1 MHGLPPGDAA
11 QDLLDP
17 AWQMRWRVPELALV
31 LSDRAVAQARRTGD
45 RALRLRAEVL
55 ALFTTNRL
63 GRGVSATG
71 RAIAALRDAETAGEA
86 GVAAELRVELA
97 CCARSAGSNEVA
109 VRVLEPVLA
118 QERLEPLVRAHAL
131 LALAAAL
138 PFQQSEG
145 ERAEALEEAD
155 RLYIAAELNRDANRL
170 MRARV
175 KTARAGHHR
184 RQGEFPEAVDAAD
197 SGLGLLQRLGDPA
210 ADSGEIHARLVLERV
225 QSLLELGRRD
235 EAVSAA
241 DEVLS
246 RPVRA
251 AAAGPSGWLRLAL
264 ATRVYQPEGAH
275 LAAVRVLN
283 DAIAIAERHKL
294 DGLLAETLST
304 LSNLHERADELAEA
318 LLALRRAYAADRRWR
333 AAVHAARLRLLEEFP
348 ALVQGVEPIRKPAAQ
363 EVPTPRREQ
372 PSASRDQAPLANPA
386 QALADPAAAV
396 PKPGAARSAERQTS
410 PAAQARTQA
419 GGVPAARTTPAAEQA
434 PVAAERTTAPSSSAA
449 SASAPHAEAAH
460 AVSAHTGASHAEPTY
475 TGQPDTGASHAEAAH
490 GSGSAPSAAPQSRGS
505 RDEASGTH
513 AEPPAG
519 RAQGSRRSRRAGE
532 TPEWLVAAASEARQ
546 EHHARGSR
554 AERRLAQERE
564 ELQAAAAQGSPNPT
578 QESSSLVQESPN
590 PTQESPS
597 PVRESPNPAS
607 VAAHEASVAAQETS
621 VAQETPVAAQEP
633 PASARGASAS
643 GTANAGETQASRE
656 SEESLELQQVRALL
670 EAGDL
675 QKAREF
681 LEARGRQQSA
691 ASTESSGSHAAAP
704 HEQQQA
710 HGDRSARERAPHESS
725 PDEGRRQEATAEPT
739 SADRGSRTTFSEV
752 AHAEQS
758 TGTPSA
764 DVGASSPLAA
774 DRSDEETSQY
784 RSGDSDIRDAARRLM
799 ATLTSRVTEHHE
811 RQAERFMH
819 TQREMAAQPEA
830 GSAHGEDDFPGQRS
844 GFGDQHGLGAGSYG
858 TRHADPTEGYA
869 ARHGDVSQDYSTT
882 YDERAGQG
890 ADTWDFPQEGVA
902 GLGESGRSGDDFS
915 AYDFPASGGSG
926 FAGERD
932 TGSTSFAGHRDTG
945 FAGDRDDASSGF
957 AGDRDTGFVRDRDT
971 GFAGDRDATSTG
983 FAGDREAGAA
993 GFASGSEDA
1002 AAGGWPSWDQS
1013 SGQEEPTLRNQPPV
1027 DAPDV
1032 TAIMPVIALPPE
1044 REAATGADPLAGG
1057 SERHRSAGEQRADAP
1072 SYQESTSYPEQSSF
1086 PESASYP
1093 GATSFSESKSFP
1105 GESAGSDLAG
1115 SEFASSALADAG
1127 SGGADPLA
1135 GARSYS
1141 AIESFPDLGRASHAE
1156 SYERE
1161 ADASDTFPSLAPTRG
1176 ADAGSGRGATPG
1188 VTSET
1193 GVAADDVAAAE
1204 STRWPD
1210 ADTYVQHH
1218 HHGVDDAT
1226 DRGAR
1231 TQEPQVEGGR
1241 RSRGRTL
1248 EEIRASLRLVEES
1261 RPQGRQGRRR
1271 ARHAEPDDDAE
1282 PERGSDQRR
1291 AAETSPGFEA
1301 RATAATGGD
1310 AESGAAGATSA
1321 HDADTD
1327 PWPAGG
1333 TGQGSRAAASS
1344 GLGETFA
1351 ISSGVRGTPE
1361 ATPAT
1366 SSIPDGASTAG
1377 HSLGATVPGPGADA
1391 GPASGRDVVT
1401 GREQLSAPKRLRAV
1415 RDEPDLTPPTDI
1427 STRQRRAA
1435 PRAAESS
1442 RGAEAAE
1449 SSSAANAPAEDVPIS
1464 EIGLADLL
1472 AEALVAYETGRRSQ
1486 GAPTSGAAADPDYD
1500 AAPAGRHGDTNV
1512 AGITSGATGV
1522 PGAYLSTSD
1531 AESVAAE
1538 PRHRR
1543 AAIDSS
1549 TGNPRSWPRA
1559 GN

>member
-71 RAIAALRDAETAGEA
+71 RAIAALRDAEAAGEA

-138 PFQQSEG
+138 PFQQADG

-175 KTARAGHHR
+175 KAARAGHHR

-225 QSLLELGRRD
+225 QALLELGRRD

-241 DEVLS
+241 AEVLS

-275 LAAVRVLN
+275 MVAVRVLN

-304 LSNLHERADELAEA
+304 LSNLHERAEELAEA

-333 AAVHAARLRLLEEFP
+333 ASVHAARLRLLEEFP
-348 ALVQGVEPIRKPAAQ
+348 ALVQGVGPVRSSAAQ

-372 PSASRDQAPLANPA
+372 LPAAGDQGGRTEPAAAS
-386 QALADPAAAV
+386 ADPATAV
-396 PKPGAARSAERQTS
+396 PKPGAAHSAVRQS
-410 PAAQARTQA
+410 APSAQAQA

-434 PVAAERTTAPSSSAA
+434 PVSTERTTAPSSSAA
-449 SASAPHAEAAH
+449 AADAAHSEAAH
-460 AVSAHTGASHAEPTY
+460 TALTHTWASHAEPTR
-475 TGQPDTGASHAEAAH
+475 TGASHGEAAH
-490 GSGSAPSAAPQSRGS
+490 ASGSAPSAAPERQGS
-505 RDEASGTH
+505 QEEAAGTQ
-513 AEPPAG
+513 AEPPAE

-532 TPEWLVAAASEARQ
+532 TPEWLVAAASEARH

-564 ELQAAAAQGSPNPT
+564 ELQAAAQGS
-578 QESSSLVQESPN
+578 SSPAQESPN
-590 PTQESPS
+590 PT
-597 PVRESPNPAS
+597 A
-607 VAAHEASVAAQETS
+607 VAAQETS
-621 VAQETPVAAQEP
+621 IAAQETSAAAHEP
-633 PASARGASAS
+633 PVSAGGATTP
-643 GTANAGETQASRE
+643 GTGNVGETAASRE
-656 SEESLELQQVRALL
+656 IDESLELQQVRALL

-691 ASTESSGSHAAAP
+691 ASPQSGATHATAS

-710 HGDRSARERAPHESS
+710 HGDRSAQEYAPHETS
-725 PDEGRRQEATAEPT
+725 PYEGQSQEASAEQAG
-739 SADRGSRTTFSEV
+739 SDGGSRTAASEV
-752 AHAEQS
+752 THAEQS

-764 DVGASSPLAA
+764 GSPLTAGQ
-774 DRSDEETSQY
+774 SDEGTPQY

-799 ATLTSRVTEHHE
+799 ATLTSRVTENHE
-811 RQAERFMH
+811 REAERFVQA
-819 TQREMAAQPEA
+819 QRDMASQPEP
-830 GSAHGEDDFPGQRS
+830 GSAHGEDDFPGQGS
-844 GFGDQHGLGAGSYG
+844 GFGDQHGLDSGSYG
-858 TRHADPTEGYA
+858 TRHADPAEGYA

-882 YDERAGQG
+882 HDERAGHG
-890 ADTWDFPQEGVA
+890 AGTWDFPREGVG
-902 GLGESGRSGDDFS
+902 GLGESGRSGDDCS
-915 AYDFPASGGSG
+915 AYDFSAYGGSG
-926 FAGERD
+926 FAG
-932 TGSTSFAGHRDTG
+932 SQ
-945 FAGDRDDASSGF
+945 DA
-957 AGDRDTGFVRDRDT
+957 A
-971 GFAGDRDATSTG
+971 STG
-983 FAGDREAGAA
+983 FAGGRDAASTDFAGGSDTSSTGFHGEREPGSV
-993 GFASGSEDA
+993 GFAGGSDDA

-1013 SGQEEPTLRNQPPV
+1013 SQPEEPTLQNQPPV

-1044 REAATGADPLAGG
+1044 REAATGADPLGGG
-1057 SERHRSAGEQRADAP
+1057 SDRHRSAGEQRTDA
-1072 SYQESTSYPEQSSF
+1072 SSYPESTPYPEQTSHLESGYSERASF
-1086 PESASYP
+1086 PESESFP
-1093 GATSFSESKSFP
+1093 GATSFTES
-1105 GESAGSDLAG
+1105 
-1115 SEFASSALADAG
+1115 
-1127 SGGADPLA
+1127 
-1135 GARSYS
+1135 
-1141 AIESFPDLGRASHAE
+1141 
-1156 SYERE
+1156 E
-1161 ADASDTFPSLAPTRG
+1161 ADASDTFPSLFPTRG
-1176 ADAGSGRGATPG
+1176 ADADSGRGATPG
-1188 VTSET
+1188 VTSAA
-1193 GVAADDVAAAE
+1193 GVAADEAAAAE

-1210 ADTYVQHH
+1210 EDTYVH
-1218 HHGVDDAT
+1218 HHGVDDDAT
-1226 DRGAR
+1226 DPGPRA
-1231 TQEPQVEGGR
+1231 QEPQAEGGR

-1282 PERGSDQRR
+1282 PERGSDQGR
-1291 AAETSPGFEA
+1291 ATEAGSGFEA
-1301 RATAATGGD
+1301 RATAAAGGD
-1310 AESGAAGATSA
+1310 AGPGAAGAFSGRGIQ
-1321 HDADTD
+1321 DAETNA
-1327 PWPAGG
+1327 WPGG
-1333 TGQGSRAAASS
+1333 DTGQGARA
-1344 GLGETFA
+1344 
-1351 ISSGVRGTPE
+1351 
-1361 ATPAT
+1361 AT
-1366 SSIPDGASTAG
+1366 SSGPSDAFATSTGLSGIPAASPEAAPATGSGPDDASTAG
-1377 HSLGATVPGPGADA
+1377 YGLGSSSVAGAGSDATP
-1391 GPASGRDVVT
+1391 GRDEVT
-1401 GREQLSAPKRLRAV
+1401 GREQVSAPKRLRAV

-1435 PRAAESS
+1435 PRAAD
-1442 RGAEAAE
+1442 AAE
-1449 SSSAANAPAEDVPIS
+1449 SSSAAEAPAEEVPIG

-1486 GAPTSGAAADPDYD
+1486 GVPTSGEAADSDYD
-1500 AAPAGRHGDTNV
+1500 AAPAGRHGDANV
-1512 AGITSGATGV
+1512 AGITSGSAGV
-1522 PGAYLSTSD
+1522 SGAYLSTSD
-1531 AESVAAE
+1531 SDSAAAA

-1543 AAIDSS
+1543 AAIDNS
-1549 TGNPRSWPRA
+1549 TGNPRSWPWA